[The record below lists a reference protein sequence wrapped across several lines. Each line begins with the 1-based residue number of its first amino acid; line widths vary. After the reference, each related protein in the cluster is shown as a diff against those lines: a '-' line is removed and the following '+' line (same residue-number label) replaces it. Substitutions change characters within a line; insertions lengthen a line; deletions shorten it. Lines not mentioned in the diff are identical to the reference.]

1 MPPYLIM
8 QVKEAITIFEK
19 VVEKHLQLKPE
30 QTRCEN
36 EGEYIIKRGDD
47 TELYVD
53 IWQPAETTQWQYFDR
68 QNIAG
73 IFQVVAP
80 ICKYPPEEHLP
91 MFMEELAHLNFHLF
105 SACFIANSE
114 QQIVSIQFKRVLE
127 GLNETEVIEPL
138 EAVGYYAEN
147 LKEYLSEKYHVEK
160 I

>member
-1 MPPYLIM
+1 M
-8 QVKEAITIFEK
+8 QVKEAISIFEK

-36 EGEYIIKRGDD
+36 EGEYIIQRGEK

-53 IWQPAETTQWQYFDR
+53 IWQPKETTQWQYFDR

-73 IFQVVAP
+73 IFQIVAP
-80 ICKYPPEEHLP
+80 ICQYPADEHVA

-105 SACFIANSE
+105 SASFIANSE
-114 QQIVSIQFKRVLE
+114 QRIVSIQFKRVLE

-147 LKEYLSEKYHVEK
+147 LREYLAEKYHVKK